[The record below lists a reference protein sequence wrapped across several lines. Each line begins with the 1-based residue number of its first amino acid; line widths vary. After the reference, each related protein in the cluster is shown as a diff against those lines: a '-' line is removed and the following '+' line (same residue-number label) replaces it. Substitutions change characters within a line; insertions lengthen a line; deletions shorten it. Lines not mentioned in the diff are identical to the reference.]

1 MKNLKFWKTQKPFQV
16 IKTLTAF
23 QSSKAGSDASDD
35 LLEDDLELLN
45 ENTGQTV
52 RGRVAISDDEEQ
64 DDRERIRDHL
74 FDRDDYGDE
83 AAEPAQYQREYDE
96 ESRSESGQSGFYFSL
111 KINF

>member
-1 MKNLKFWKTQKPFQV
+1 MKNLNFGQVQKLNFPSRKNLNFF
-16 IKTLTAF
+16 F

-96 ESRSESGQSGFYFSL
+96 ESRSESGQSGF
-111 KINF
+111 